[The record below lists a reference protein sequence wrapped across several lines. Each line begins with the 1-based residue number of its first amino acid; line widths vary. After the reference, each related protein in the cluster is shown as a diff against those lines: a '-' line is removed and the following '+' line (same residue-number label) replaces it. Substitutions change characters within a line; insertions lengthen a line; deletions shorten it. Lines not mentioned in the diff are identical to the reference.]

1 VLADQAA
8 QRAGIG
14 RSIRDADAAD
24 LQFALVTRGIPLIRM
39 LSARESSMTEVTI
52 RKARAS
58 DEARWRVLWAG
69 YVAFYRASVSE
80 DVTANSWRQILDPAS
95 NIHALVAE
103 KDGVVIGICNYVFHD
118 STWST
123 QPICYLQDLFVDP
136 AMRGGGAAKKLIL
149 ACEEEAKAKGAFRLY
164 WQTQEYN
171 APARSLYDTITPR
184 SSFIVYRKN
193 I

>member
-1 VLADQAA
+1 MAEVIIRRAA
-8 QRAGIG
+8 AG
-14 RSIRDADAAD
+14 
-24 LQFALVTRGIPLIRM
+24 
-39 LSARESSMTEVTI
+39 
-52 RKARAS
+52 
-58 DEARWRVLWAG
+58 DEKRWRALWAG
-69 YVAFYRASVSE
+69 YVDFYRGSVSE
-80 DVTANSWRQILDPAS
+80 EATAGTWKRILDPGS
-95 NIHALVAE
+95 TIDALVAE
-103 KDGVVIGICNYVFHD
+103 KDGVVIGLCNYVFHD

-136 AMRGGGAAKKLIL
+136 KARGGGAAKKLIL
-149 ACEEEAKAKGAFRLY
+149 ACEEEAKKKGAFRLY

>member
-1 VLADQAA
+1 MGD
-8 QRAGIG
+8 
-14 RSIRDADAAD
+14 
-24 LQFALVTRGIPLIRM
+24 
-39 LSARESSMTEVTI
+39 VTI
-52 RKARAS
+52 RKAQPQ

-69 YVAFYRASVSE
+69 YVDFYRGSVPE
-80 DVTANSWRQILDPAS
+80 EATAKTWAAILDPGSA
-95 NIHALVAE
+95 IGALVAVQ
-103 KDGVVIGICNYVFHD
+103 DGEVIGLCNYVFHD

-136 AMRGGGAAKKLIL
+136 KRRGGGAARKLIL

-171 APARSLYDTITPR
+171 APARSLYDTIVPR

-193 I
+193 L

>member
-1 VLADQAA
+1 MHDV
-8 QRAGIG
+8 I
-14 RSIRDADAAD
+14 
-24 LQFALVTRGIPLIRM
+24 
-39 LSARESSMTEVTI
+39 I
-52 RKARAS
+52 RKALAS
-58 DEARWRVLWAG
+58 DEARWRTLWAG
-69 YVAFYRASVSE
+69 YVAFYRASLDE
-80 DVTANSWRQILDPAS
+80 KVTANTWRQILDPAS

-103 KDGVVIGICNYVFHD
+103 QDGIVIGICNYVFHG

-136 AMRGGGAAKKLIL
+136 SRRGGGAAKKLIL
-149 ACEEEAKAKGAFRLY
+149 ACEEEAKARGAFRLY

-184 SSFIVYRKN
+184 SSFIVYHKN